1 MAWSPDGRRLALAG
15 LLDLTIRIHYADF
28 EQDALSIARVQPLAP
43 LTDISLGEVLMLSA
57 RGCVSFEKYLR

>member
-1 MAWSPDGRRLALAG
+1 LAG